1 MGEVSLLVRVT
12 TGAFNG
18 CSDQWPLVSRALAAR
33 ALMGTIELKDNTIK
47 ARRLA
52 ARDSSAAGVQT
63 IDFPGFMRDAVIA
76 GLSFQCPSFFLTVQV
91 ATRFNHE
98 WTRMDTNGFGLAV

>member
-1 MGEVSLLVRVT
+1 MGEVSMLVRVT

-33 ALMGTIELKDNTIK
+33 ALMGTIELKGNTIK

-52 ARDSSAAGVQT
+52 ARDNSAAGVQT

-76 GLSFQCPSFFLTVQV
+76 GLSFQCPSFFQQRRDHL
-91 ATRFNHE
+91 RFRLPE
-98 WTRMDTNGFGLAV
+98 RSWVGC